1 MIPAAAM
8 ATVRGNVECLRG
20 RLGEAADVTVAVA
33 AVRELLCWR
42 AAVKHLLIV
51 FHSQT
56 GHTRRMAEAV
66 LHGARAEVEQVETRM
81 IGALA
86 AGIEDLLWCDAL
98 LIGTPENFGFMSGA
112 VKDFF
117 DRTFYP
123 AQGKV
128 HQLPYAVF
136 VSCGNDGSGAVRQI
150 ERIAR
155 GYPFRRVADPLIAR
169 GELDAAVLAR
179 CEELGQTLAAGLALG
194 IF

>member
-1 MIPAAAM
+1 MK
-8 ATVRGNVECLRG
+8 R
-20 RLGEAADVTVAVA
+20 
-33 AVRELLCWR
+33 
-42 AAVKHLLIV
+42 LLIV

-56 GHTRRMAEAV
+56 GRTERMAEAV
-66 LHGARAEVEQVETRM
+66 WRGANAEAEQVETRM
-81 IGALA
+81 RRALE
-86 AGIEDLLWCDAL
+86 AGIDDLLWCDGL

-136 VSCGNDGSGAVRQI
+136 VSCGNDGTGAVRQI

-155 GYPFRRVADPLIAR
+155 GYPLRKVAEPLIAR
-169 GELDAAVLAR
+169 GELQPQHLAR

-194 IF
+194 VF